1 VKPASCCCPRWRYG
15 MKVLAVISLCLSLL
29 PTAAARR
36 VQSARLPEAI
46 SSTLDRKFPGWRF
59 SEVSGGVRQF
69 FGERFPRARPNLIEG
84 DFDGDGRTDYAVLI
98 EHTNF
103 NRGGKAFTH
112 VVERLAF
119 LRRGAGYRLYA
130 LERSAPANPELYL
143 TLARK
148 GGQGRDFRTGRK
160 FRYPHDSIGVSYFE
174 KAGGTYVYRRG
185 RFRYVNESD

>member
-1 VKPASCCCPRWRYG
+1 
-15 MKVLAVISLCLSLL
+15 MKVVAIISLCLSLL
-29 PTAAARR
+29 PTAAARGVR
-36 VQSARLPEAI
+36 LERLPEAI
-46 SSTLDRKFPGWRF
+46 NSTLNRKFPGWKF

-98 EHTNF
+98 EHANF
-103 NRGGKAFTH
+103 NEGGKAFTH

-119 LRRGAGYRLYA
+119 LRRETGYRLYA

-148 GGQGRDFRTGRK
+148 GEEGRDFRTGRK
-160 FRYPHDSIGVSYFE
+160 FRYPNDSICVSYFE
-174 KAGGTYVYRRG
+174 KAGGTYIYRRG
-185 RFRYVNESD
+185 RFRYVIESD